1 MFDRILV
8 PTDGS
13 ARADEAI
20 AVARQMAE
28 REGSRLVL
36 LRVEAEREPMEEV
49 MAANAAIEARVSELR
64 GQGINAEVRF
74 EYGQADS
81 GIPTSALKEGATL
94 ILMAPHHRNL
104 LQSLI
109 HPSVTRRVIAHAPA
123 PVLVWPDGL
132 PATAYTDLLAAPNS
146 AVIVPLDGSEEA
158 EHALPLAIAYAK
170 QYDRLLLV
178 VRVLAPPLLIGMA
191 DAYMLEAETREREE
205 REAREYLSA
214 LRKRLALEHGIAVQT
229 MLAGGDVG
237 EELVHVAAAHDGSLI
252 VMSTHG
258 HGGIA
263 RVFPVGVVAK
273 LMQDSSVPLIV
284 TPPQIEALATIEEPV
299 VEEGDVIAPATSA
312 PVVSAT

>member
-123 PVLVWPDGL
+123 PVLVWPEGL

-178 VRVLAPPLLIGMA
+178 VRVLTPPLLIGMA

-205 REAREYLSA
+205 QEARAYLSA

-237 EELVHVAAAHDGSLI
+237 EQLVHVAAAHDGSLI

-258 HGGIA
+258 RAGIA

-273 LMQDSSVPLIV
+273 LMQDSSVPVII
-284 TPPQIEALATIEEPV
+284 TPPQIEALATSEEPV
-299 VEEGDVIAPATSA
+299 VVEGDVIAPATST